1 MKWIIMWWIK
11 CLGCKNSNDCAN
23 SWCRNSHRP
32 SSGHGVIPPLPAA
45 SASPSSASSSASGG
59 LSSSS
64 YCRRLG
70 SAVSTRRSSTFQ
82 LWSPRLRM
90 RDERKRVLKLSLA
103 KLRQIDDA
111 ESCLRRSVLLN
122 NTLRRL
128 QRDARDEKSGTT
140 ATATAA
146 AAAGSDPAARI
157 PMDVTAA
164 SEAGSLCSSRLHQA
178 SGGQSV
184 LGLNDLDADEAPRA
198 GIKRRRSSDVA
209 RIG

>member
-1 MKWIIMWWIK
+1 
-11 CLGCKNSNDCAN
+11 
-23 SWCRNSHRP
+23 
-32 SSGHGVIPPLPAA
+32 
-45 SASPSSASSSASGG
+45 
-59 LSSSS
+59 
-64 YCRRLG
+64 
-70 SAVSTRRSSTFQ
+70 
-82 LWSPRLRM
+82 M

-140 ATATAA
+140 S
-146 AAAGSDPAARI
+146 AAAGSAADPAARI
-157 PMDVTAA
+157 AMDVMSALP
-164 SEAGSLCSSRLHQA
+164 EAGSLCSARLHQ
-178 SGGQSV
+178 SGGGGGGGGQSV

-198 GIKRRRSSDVA
+198 GIKRRRCGDVA

>member
-1 MKWIIMWWIK
+1 
-11 CLGCKNSNDCAN
+11 
-23 SWCRNSHRP
+23 
-32 SSGHGVIPPLPAA
+32 
-45 SASPSSASSSASGG
+45 
-59 LSSSS
+59 
-64 YCRRLG
+64 
-70 SAVSTRRSSTFQ
+70 
-82 LWSPRLRM
+82 M

-140 ATATAA
+140 ATTTA